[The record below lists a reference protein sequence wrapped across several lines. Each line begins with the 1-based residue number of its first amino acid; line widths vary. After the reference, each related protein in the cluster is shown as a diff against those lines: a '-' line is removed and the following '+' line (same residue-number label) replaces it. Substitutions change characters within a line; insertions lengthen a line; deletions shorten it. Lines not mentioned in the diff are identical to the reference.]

1 MTHSSPNTANI
12 PKAHE
17 KVPYGKEMRSLWT
30 VGDPET
36 RRLVG
41 YDAAGLEMRMF
52 AHYLGIPEVAELYIN
67 GDPHQVNADLLGID
81 RSTVKNVF
89 YAFLY
94 GAANEKLGTTGG
106 HNSRWGK
113 NARGLLINK
122 TPGLKELVALVQHEQ
137 ASGLLETIDGGKIRC
152 PSPHAALNYK
162 LQSAGGIVMKQASIL
177 LDGRV
182 IEKGLDALKV
192 GDIHDEGQGDV
203 AINDADE
210 YGKMAVQCIRDAG
223 EELGFSVPLDGDY
236 KVGLSWA
243 ETH

>member
-17 KVPYGKEMRSLWT
+17 KVPYGKECRALWT

-89 YAFLY
+89 YAFL
-94 GAANEKLGTTGG
+94 
-106 HNSRWGK
+106 
-113 NARGLLINK
+113 
-122 TPGLKELVALVQHEQ
+122 
-137 ASGLLETIDGGKIRC
+137 
-152 PSPHAALNYK
+152 
-162 LQSAGGIVMKQASIL
+162 
-177 LDGRV
+177 
-182 IEKGLDALKV
+182 
-192 GDIHDEGQGDV
+192 
-203 AINDADE
+203 
-210 YGKMAVQCIRDAG
+210 
-223 EELGFSVPLDGDY
+223 
-236 KVGLSWA
+236 
-243 ETH
+243 